1 MRRLLLISLATIS
14 LTGCQFFNREDT
26 AVIDPLAPT
35 AEGNTAAGEAEAFAD
50 PPAESQPTAVA
61 ATDLIRST
69 DPNARIR
76 QINRNRVDPFA
87 SLPISP
93 APDLVV
99 VRPEAA
105 AGNGSAANGGSAT
118 ANGNGVSRGSATANG
133 NGVSRGSASATAAGR
148 PSRSTSGFPI
158 PTVRSATAPLPPP
171 VRVQANNAP
180 LVNPIAALPA
190 IPRPVIAP
198 TISVSGVIQMGN
210 EPYAIIRMGSEP
222 ERYVRVG
229 DRLGGGSVRVK
240 RIETLAF
247 EPRVILEENGIE
259 VARPISAEPAAEPS
273 SEPAGEPVAEA
284 PVPAA
289 TAGTQSTIPTL
300 SLPGILALPSP
311 AG

>member
-1 MRRLLLISLATIS
+1 MRRLLLISLVTIS
-14 LTGCQFFNREDT
+14 LTGCQFFNREDPE
-26 AVIDPLAPT
+26 VIAPIAPT
-35 AEGNTAAGEAEAFAD
+35 VEGDTAAEAAGAFAE
-50 PPAESQPTAVA
+50 PTVETQPTAVV
-61 ATDLIRST
+61 TPDLIRST
-69 DPNARIR
+69 DPDARTR

-87 SLPISP
+87 SLPIPP

-99 VRPEAA
+99 IPPGVAESGTAVA
-105 AGNGSAANGGSAT
+105 TANGGGGGNGSASAANASAANASAGRRSSST
-118 ANGNGVSRGSATANG
+118 ANGS
-133 NGVSRGSASATAAGR
+133 
-148 PSRSTSGFPI
+148 STSPVRLA
-158 PTVRSATAPLPPP
+158 TVPLPPP
-171 VRVQANNAP
+171 VRVQPNNAP

-210 EPYAIIRMGSEP
+210 ESYAIVRTGSEP

-259 VARPISAEPAAEPS
+259 VARPISAGPAAEPS
-273 SEPAGEPVAEA
+273 SEPAGEPVAGA
-284 PVPAA
+284 PLPVP
-289 TAGTQSTIPTL
+289 TVGTQATIPIL
-300 SLPGILALPSP
+300 SLPRISALPSP